1 MIFDKKAEFTN
12 TSSFDLITPDN
23 YLSNIILIRH
33 NVLENGNTLADYG
46 IRSTDMDPIL
56 MWFSTD
62 MFIWIKYLRVR
73 DGNVISN
80 DEFIEHVYIVD
91 IDENTK
97 ISDIIWMILSQLEK
111 LLIKSAF

>member
-1 MIFDKKAEFTN
+1 
-12 TSSFDLITPDN
+12 
-23 YLSNIILIRH
+23 
-33 NVLENGNTLADYG
+33 
-46 IRSTDMDPIL
+46 
-56 MWFSTD
+56 

-73 DGNVISN
+73 DGDVNRN